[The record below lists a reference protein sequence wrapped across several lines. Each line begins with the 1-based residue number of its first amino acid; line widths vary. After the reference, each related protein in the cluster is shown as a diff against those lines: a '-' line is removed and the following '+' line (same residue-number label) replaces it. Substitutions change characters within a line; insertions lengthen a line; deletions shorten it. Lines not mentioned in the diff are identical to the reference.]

1 MMAHH
6 TALPDY
12 RMNAD
17 RSFPDTIM
25 IGRRALLQSAAIALL
40 GAGWTA
46 RARAESYPSRPV
58 RWIVPYTAGG
68 ATDVLSRLICQ
79 RLSERLGQAFFVEN
93 KPGAGSNIGT
103 QAVIGSPPDGYTLLL
118 TSTANAINASFD
130 PSLPYDFARGI
141 APVAGLARIPLV
153 LVVNN
158 DLPVRNVADFI
169 AHAKA
174 NPGKLSIASSGIG
187 TSLHLSGEL
196 FKAMAGIQFIH
207 IPYRGSAPGLSDV
220 MSGQIQ
226 GMFDNVTSSF
236 ELVRSGKLRAL
247 GVTTRERSETMPE
260 VPPIADT
267 LPGFETSSFYGVGA
281 PRGTP
286 REIIELLNLEINAA
300 LADSTIKQRLG
311 ELGAIPIRGNASQ
324 FGAMLDAETERWRK
338 VVELSGQKKE
348 VRSGQRR
355 GTNNEYP
362 IPLTVSSTPAAITG
376 SAWKIA
382 GSPPRRRRP
391 WPSWRSDVS
400 RCAR

>member
-1 MMAHH
+1 
-6 TALPDY
+6 
-12 RMNAD
+12 
-17 RSFPDTIM
+17 M
-25 IGRRALLQSAAIALL
+25 IGRRTLLQSAAVALL
-40 GAGWTA
+40 GAGWTTP
-46 RARAESYPSRPV
+46 ARAESYPSRPV
-58 RWIVPYTAGG
+58 RWVVPYTAGG

-103 QAVIGSPPDGYTLLL
+103 QAVIGAPPDGYTLLL

-130 PSLPYDFARGI
+130 PSLPYDFASGI
-141 APVAGLARIPLV
+141 APVAGVARIPLV

-174 NPGKLSIASSGIG
+174 NPGKMSIASSGIG

-207 IPYRGSAPGLSDV
+207 IPYRGSAPGLTDV

-247 GVTTRERSETMPE
+247 GVTTRERSVTMPE

-267 LPGFETSSFYGVGA
+267 LPGFETASFYGVGA
-281 PRGTP
+281 PHGTP
-286 REIIELLNLEINAA
+286 REIVELLNLEINDA
-300 LADSTIKQRLG
+300 LADPMIKQRLD
-311 ELGAIPIRGNASQ
+311 ELGAIPIQGNATQ
-324 FGAMLDAETERWRK
+324 FGAMLDTETERWRK

-348 VRSGQRR
+348 
-355 GTNNEYP
+355 
-362 IPLTVSSTPAAITG
+362 
-376 SAWKIA
+376 
-382 GSPPRRRRP
+382 
-391 WPSWRSDVS
+391 
-400 RCAR
+400 

>member
-1 MMAHH
+1 
-6 TALPDY
+6 
-12 RMNAD
+12 
-17 RSFPDTIM
+17 M
-25 IGRRALLQSAAIALL
+25 IGRRALLQSAAMALL
-40 GAGWTA
+40 GAGWTT

-58 RWIVPYTAGG
+58 RWVVPYTAGG
-68 ATDVLSRLICQ
+68 ATDILSRLICQ

-103 QAVIGSPPDGYTLLL
+103 QAVINSPPDGYTLLL

-130 PSLPYDFARGI
+130 PSLPYDFAKGI
-141 APVAGLARIPLV
+141 APVAGVARIPLV

-158 DLPVRNVADFI
+158 DLPVRTVADFI

-174 NPGKLSIASSGIG
+174 NPGKMSIASSGIG

-220 MSGQIQ
+220 MAGQIQ

-236 ELVRSGKLRAL
+236 ELVRSEKLRAL
-247 GVTTRERSETMPE
+247 GVTTKERSETMPE

-281 PRGTP
+281 PHGTP
-286 REIIELLNLEINAA
+286 REIVELLNLEINDA
-300 LADSTIKQRLG
+300 LADPIIKARLG
-311 ELGAIPIRGNASQ
+311 ELGAIPISGNATR
-324 FGAMLDAETERWRK
+324 FGAMLDTETERWRK

-348 VRSGQRR
+348 
-355 GTNNEYP
+355 
-362 IPLTVSSTPAAITG
+362 
-376 SAWKIA
+376 
-382 GSPPRRRRP
+382 
-391 WPSWRSDVS
+391 
-400 RCAR
+400 